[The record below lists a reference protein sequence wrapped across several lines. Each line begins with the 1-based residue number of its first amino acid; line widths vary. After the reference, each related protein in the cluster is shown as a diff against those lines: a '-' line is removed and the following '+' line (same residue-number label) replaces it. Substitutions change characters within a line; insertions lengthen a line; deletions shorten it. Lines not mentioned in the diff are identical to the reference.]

1 MLKAFLRY
9 GGVNTALILALGLL
23 PLVNLAGTTIEPQ
36 STERKPAGF
45 QRAIDPKV
53 VAPLAVAFDV
63 APKLYEPA
71 ARFRLSIWRA
81 DARLN

>member
-9 GGVNTALILALGLL
+9 GWANTALILALGLL
-23 PLVNLAGTTIEPQ
+23 PVVNLAGTAIEPQ
-36 STERKPAGF
+36 GAERKPAGI

-53 VAPLAVAFDV
+53 IAPLAVAFDV

-71 ARFRLSIWRA
+71 ARFWQSIWRA